1 VTSNVQID
9 SSEEGSARRP
19 HNDNVSSEERLLE
32 SDNGGTWVA
41 PPSLSLVEQYESRS
55 REVTEIR
62 EQDVIQ
68 IGLSEIGED
77 FGHPVSPVLPKFV
90 LPLRLSLV
98 GTDSNDDTVGR
109 DEVVNNGGSSK
120 TTPKPLTPREVS
132 SILHTDRSGLDKLLI
147 NSVDLPSIPE
157 EHSEYLRMEDEHEN
171 TIDQTAAS
179 SSLIGMDL
187 VEDTMEGFA
196 ENGHLNIDKDVG
208 VKGSSKKKSGESS
221 NGAELVRSGA
231 LKLRKIRKITKLW

>member
-68 IGLSEIGED
+68 IGLSEISEE
-77 FGHPVSPVLPKFV
+77 FVHPDSPVPPKFV
-90 LPLRLSLV
+90 LPSRLSLV
-98 GTDSNDDTVGR
+98 GTDSGDNAVI
-109 DEVVNNGGSSK
+109 NNGGSSNS
-120 TTPKPLTPREVS
+120 TPKPLTPREVS
-132 SILHTDRSGLDKLLI
+132 SILHSDRAGRLI
-147 NSVDLPSIPE
+147 VNSEDLPSIPE

-171 TIDQTAAS
+171 TIDQTATS

-187 VEDTMEGFA
+187 VEDPMEGFA
-196 ENGHLNIDKDVG
+196 EDGHLDIDVG
-208 VKGSSKKKSGESS
+208 DKGSHVKQSDESS
-221 NGAELVRSGA
+221 TGVELVRYSA
-231 LKLRKIRKITKLW
+231 LKLGKIRKIAKLW